1 MGDSHPACRLFLC
14 LCVMALFVLA
24 ALAACGSDEPT
35 GQRAGTPTP
44 GSTFTEATPTPAVP
58 APTPR
63 PTATP
68 AEEVTE
74 QPDRHKRIEEAAPV
88 ESVDIAISGGGAEI
102 VLVTGLP
109 DGCYKYGR
117 YSIDES
123 APAIVVSVF
132 NLRVADRDIACIAVY
147 ETVAEPQPAD
157 WTSHMEKTGVRK
169 SVRANKDHPGHWA
182 GVVFVSP
189 ARELWTRR

>member
-1 MGDSHPACRLFLC
+1 MGDSRPACRLFLC

-35 GQRAGTPTP
+35 GQRAETPTP
-44 GSTFTEATPTPAVP
+44 GSTFTEATPTPTLP

-63 PTATP
+63 PTAAP

-147 ETVAEPQPAD
+147 ETEETRVPLERDVEACAFYDVEVNGDTHRVQTAER
-157 WTSHMEKTGVRK
+157 G
-169 SVRANKDHPGHWA
+169 
-182 GVVFVSP
+182 
-189 ARELWTRR
+189 RRCG